1 MDMVDLSVLEQQIQS
16 NRNSLKAD
24 RLDMSF
30 GEIINIYNDGLL
42 IVDPEYQRT
51 FRWSTYQQTK
61 FIESVLLGIPIPPI
75 FVAEDS
81 NGIWEIVDGLQRIST
96 ILSFFGLL
104 NSMPEKN
111 DLELLAGDL
120 IVGLK
125 GVTVKTLPLKF
136 QIAIKRAVCRIEIVK
151 WDSKED
157 IRYEL
162 FNRLNT
168 GSSPLSDQEVRN
180 CIFRSYIVDFNSI
193 IKEIARNEN
202 FKDLM
207 SQSKQKIETMYLEEL
222 ALRYFAFKY
231 FDGDLNNKPIP
242 VFLTEFMRKVSKGE
256 LENFILEDELRN
268 CLEFITTLNKKF
280 GKSVFRPN
288 GNFALHLYDSI
299 VYAYNNSSLI
309 LPRDENILVYK
320 IEQLLS
326 DRDYNDI
333 TTNTY
338 SAARLVLRF
347 KRAREVFE
355 F

>member
-1 MDMVDLSVLEQQIQS
+1 MDMIDLSLLETEIQS

-30 GEIINIYNDGLL
+30 GEIINIYNDKLL

-51 FRWSTYQQTK
+51 FRWSAYQQTK

-81 NGIWEIVDGLQRIST
+81 NGVWEIVDGLQRTST

-104 NSMPEKN
+104 ESMPDKN
-111 DLELLAGDL
+111 NLILLEGDL
-120 IVGLK
+120 IKGLK

-151 WDSKED
+151 WDSQED

-180 CIFRSYIVDFNSI
+180 CIFRSYQVDFNSI
-193 IKEIARNEN
+193 IKTISKNKN
-202 FKDLM
+202 FVELM

-222 ALRYFAFKY
+222 ALRFFAFKY
-231 FDGDLNNKPIP
+231 FDNDLNNKPIP

-256 LENFILEDELRN
+256 LLGFDLDHELESCLKFIE
-268 CLEFITTLNKKF
+268 ILNRRI

-299 VYAYNNSSLI
+299 VYAYNNSKLSKNNDEDLLI
-309 LPRDENILVYK
+309 SK
-320 IEQLLS
+320 IDQLLADQS
-326 DRDYNDI
+326 YNDI

-338 SAARLVLRF
+338 SAARLVHRF
-347 KRAREVFE
+347 KRALDIFE
-355 F
+355 E

>member
-1 MDMVDLSVLEQQIQS
+1 MDMIDLSLLETEIQL

-30 GEIINIYNDGLL
+30 GEIINIYNDKLL
-42 IVDPEYQRT
+42 VVDPEYQRT
-51 FRWSTYQQTK
+51 FRWSPYQQTK

-75 FVAEDS
+75 LAEDS
-81 NGIWEIVDGLQRIST
+81 NGVWEIVDGLQRTST

-104 NSMPEKN
+104 SSMPDKN
-111 DLELLAGDL
+111 NLVLLEGDL
-120 IVGLK
+120 IKGLK
-125 GVTVKTLPLKF
+125 GITLNTLPLKF

-168 GSSPLSDQEVRN
+168 GSSPLSEQEVRN
-180 CIFRSYIVDFNSI
+180 CIFRGYKVDLNSI
-193 IKEIARNEN
+193 LKKIAKNEA
-202 FKDLM
+202 FIELM
-207 SQSKQKIETMYLEEL
+207 SQSKQKVEIMYLEEL

-231 FDGDLNNKPIP
+231 FSNDLNNKPIP
-242 VFLTEFMRKVSKGE
+242 VYLTEFMRTVSKGDLIGFE
-256 LENFILEDELRN
+256 LEREFDKY
-268 CLEFITTLNKKF
+268 LEFVELLNRKF

-299 VYAYNNSSLI
+299 VYAYSNSKLADNH
-309 LPRDENILVYK
+309 DEDFIVSK
-320 IEQLLS
+320 IQRLLE
-326 DRDYNDI
+326 DQEYNYI

-347 KRAREVFE
+347 KRALDIFNE
-355 F
+355 